1 MKTQFTLAAASLLV
15 PAAILAAIDE
25 IELKDWK
32 LQDATVI
39 EAQAKKEGWYK
50 QNSACQPTEGERL
63 SLNGFDAKGWYKATV
78 PGTVL
83 TTLVDNGVYPEPTYG
98 ENNRPETIPD
108 DLCRRDWWYRTKVRV
123 PDSFKDKTVWLNFD
137 GINYHAEIWVNG
149 RITGRMTG
157 AFKRRSFDLAKS
169 GDAKAG
175 KDISIAVR
183 ISPQP
188 TVGIPSEH
196 TMGTTGGPCGGVARL
211 DGPVIGCSVGW
222 DWLSGVRDREA
233 GIWRKVTLSATGDAK
248 LLDPQVVTDLPK
260 LPKLDTA
267 TVCVNVPV
275 RNLSEKPLDGA
286 VTVAFDSVKVS
297 KKVSL
302 GPSET
307 KTVAFAP
314 AEFAALTVKNPRL
327 WWPNGLGEPALH
339 DMTISLEAAGKAS
352 DEKKL
357 RFGIRKF
364 EYFAGNK
371 PEFALAVNGVRV
383 FMKGGNWGLDE
394 MLKRVRRERIDHQV
408 RLHREENFNMIR
420 DWGGMSQSDEL
431 ADACDK
437 YGIMLWE
444 DFWQFNSIDPVNT
457 DFYFAHVTDTVLR
470 FRNHPSIVIWCARNE
485 ATPPKYLDDEMRFLL
500 KDLDPTRHY
509 QANSGGGYGFNSG
522 GPYDWA
528 PPARFSRFMDDPSW
542 RKSETFKTEIG
553 GVSIPTIESLMAMFP
568 KSDWDG
574 ITDAWGEHN
583 MCAGGG
589 RKYPRF
595 MATRYGEVKN
605 FPDFVRKAQLMN
617 YETHRAI
624 YEGRI
629 GRMFEPMEGA
639 LLWMSIPAQPSLIWQ
654 SFTYDLDT
662 HGSYFG
668 IKKACGVRHVFF
680 NESAE
685 GGIVQAVNHGREPF
699 AGKARFSIYGLDA
712 KLAGT
717 QEFAVRLGA
726 AEKRKLGDVKWPDGL
741 SKVHFMKAEL
751 FDASGKLVD
760 DNFYWHNR
768 ACNPAKAEELKDDN
782 KIVRYDDL
790 RDLEKLP
797 MVTLETQAK
806 TIERDGKVYVGVV
819 LTNPSSSVALMAHLQ
834 LRGAKTGRR
843 VLPTTYSDNYVS
855 LLPGEKKRIL
865 VSCDKAQL
873 QGEAPFVTVDGW
885 NVTAAK
891 SELVGP
897 NEVAMVN
904 APQWAH
910 QKGFGF
916 LPKPLVAK
924 DVVRINC
931 GGYNRGNFEKDP
943 GFLEAPVGF
952 RTEDMDLSECA
963 NPGPADMYRT
973 VRWSESTY
981 SNLLTRANA
990 LYTVRLHFAE
1000 SEKSKCDGKNR
1011 MDVLVNGEP
1020 ILKDF
1025 DPAFAGLY
1033 KAGVK
1038 EVKHVKSDAHGY
1050 VNLSFVKGK
1059 KIGNESRDPRIN
1071 GYEIIPE

>member
-1 MKTQFTLAAASLLV
+1 
-15 PAAILAAIDE
+15 
-25 IELKDWK
+25 
-32 LQDATVI
+32 
-39 EAQAKKEGWYK
+39 
-50 QNSACQPTEGERL
+50 
-63 SLNGFDAKGWYKATV
+63 
-78 PGTVL
+78 
-83 TTLVDNGVYPEPTYG
+83 
-98 ENNRPETIPD
+98 
-108 DLCRRDWWYRTKVRV
+108 
-123 PDSFKDKTVWLNFD
+123 
-137 GINYHAEIWVNG
+137 
-149 RITGRMTG
+149 
-157 AFKRRSFDLAKS
+157 
-169 GDAKAG
+169 
-175 KDISIAVR
+175 
-183 ISPQP
+183 
-188 TVGIPSEH
+188 
-196 TMGTTGGPCGGVARL
+196 
-211 DGPVIGCSVGW
+211 
-222 DWLSGVRDREA
+222 
-233 GIWRKVTLSATGDAK
+233 
-248 LLDPQVVTDLPK
+248 
-260 LPKLDTA
+260 
-267 TVCVNVPV
+267 
-275 RNLSEKPLDGA
+275 
-286 VTVAFDSVKVS
+286 
-297 KKVSL
+297 
-302 GPSET
+302 
-307 KTVAFAP
+307 
-314 AEFAALTVKNPRL
+314 
-327 WWPNGLGEPALH
+327 
-339 DMTISLEAAGKAS
+339 
-352 DEKKL
+352 
-357 RFGIRKF
+357 
-364 EYFAGNK
+364 
-371 PEFALAVNGVRV
+371 
-383 FMKGGNWGLDE
+383 
-394 MLKRVRRERIDHQV
+394 
-408 RLHREENFNMIR
+408 
-420 DWGGMSQSDEL
+420 
-431 ADACDK
+431 
-437 YGIMLWE
+437 
-444 DFWQFNSIDPVNT
+444 
-457 DFYFAHVTDTVLR
+457 
-470 FRNHPSIVIWCARNE
+470 
-485 ATPPKYLDDEMRFLL
+485 
-500 KDLDPTRHY
+500 
-509 QANSGGGYGFNSG
+509 
-522 GPYDWA
+522 
-528 PPARFSRFMDDPSW
+528 
-542 RKSETFKTEIG
+542 
-553 GVSIPTIESLMAMFP
+553 MAMFP

-668 IKKACGVRHVFF
+668 IKKACGVHHVFF

-699 AGKARFSIYGLDA
+699 AGTARFSIYGLDA

-717 QEFAVRLGA
+717 QEFAVRLGT
-726 AEKRKLGDVKWPDGL
+726 AEKKKLGDVKWPDGL

-797 MVTLETQAK
+797 MVTLETRAK

-834 LRGAKTGRR
+834 LRGAKSGRR

-873 QGEAPFVTVDGW
+873 RGEAPFVTVDGW

-924 DVVRINC
+924 DLVRINC

-1038 EVKHVKSDAHGY
+1038 EVKHVKSDARGY

>member
-1 MKTQFTLAAASLLV
+1 MKTQFTVAMAGMLV

-275 RNLSEKPLDGA
+275 RNLSEKPLDGV

-457 DFYFAHVTDTVLR
+457 DFYFAHVTDTVPEGPRPHPPLPGELR
-470 FRNHPSIVIWCARNE
+470 RRLRLQFRRP
-485 ATPPKYLDDEMRFLL
+485 
-500 KDLDPTRHY
+500 
-509 QANSGGGYGFNSG
+509 
-522 GPYDWA
+522 
-528 PPARFSRFMDDPSW
+528 
-542 RKSETFKTEIG
+542 
-553 GVSIPTIESLMAMFP
+553 
-568 KSDWDG
+568 
-574 ITDAWGEHN
+574 
-583 MCAGGG
+583 
-589 RKYPRF
+589 
-595 MATRYGEVKN
+595 
-605 FPDFVRKAQLMN
+605 VRLGA
-617 YETHRAI
+617 A
-624 YEGRI
+624 
-629 GRMFEPMEGA
+629 GA
-639 LLWMSIPAQPSLIWQ
+639 LLAVHGRPVVAQERDVQDGDRRRVDPDDRVAHGDVPEERLGRHHGRLGRAQHVRRRRAQVPALHGHALRRGEELPGLRPQGPAHELR
-654 SFTYDLDT
+654 DAPRHLRRAHRAHVRADGGRAPLDE
-662 HGSYFG
+662 HPR
-668 IKKACGVRHVFF
+668 AAEPHLAVVHVRPRHARLVLRHQEGVR
-680 NESAE
+680 
-685 GGIVQAVNHGREPF
+685 RP
-699 AGKARFSIYGLDA
+699 
-712 KLAGT
+712 
-717 QEFAVRLGA
+717 VRLGA

-797 MVTLETQAK
+797 MVTLETRAK

-834 LRGAKTGRR
+834 LRGAKSGRR

-897 NEVAMVN
+897 NEVAMVD

-1038 EVKHVKSDAHGY
+1038 EVKHVKSDARGY